1 MKTLV
6 LVLSVLLIVG
16 LTDVN
21 AQDLVGRWAMDEGSG
36 STLIDSSAYGNNGT
50 LVGTPN
56 WVPGIKGLSL
66 AFNGST
72 DYATILDN
80 VNLDISTAITIAAWV
95 RPEQYATQDLV
106 KKAINGSTDG
116 YELCLAASSSGW
128 PQRPFVRFNQK
139 SLGDSL
145 RLSAKATSTYPI
157 NGTWIH
163 LAATYESGVI
173 KLYINGNLDTSRTV
187 PVFTIA
193 TNSLPLSIGAQSNN
207 LRWFKGQ
214 MDEARVY
221 NYALSA
227 SEIQALA
234 QRTCTI
240 VATAGSNGTITPL
253 GIVSVNYGTNKTF
266 SIMADGGYYVSSV
279 LVDGVNFGS
288 ITSYTFINV
297 ISDHT
302 ISATFAS
309 TSGTLVGHWQMEEG
323 SGTTILDATSN
334 GNNGSLFGSP
344 GWIPGIN
351 GTALSFN
358 GSNDYARVP
367 DALSLDVTSGITLA
381 ALIKPKVEATQYLIK
396 KALIGVNN
404 GYELSLASP
413 TSSAGAKKVFV
424 RFNEKTSGN
433 TYRLNSSFNYID
445 FQNNWIHLAATY
457 DGATIRLY
465 LNGIQ
470 DVSMP
475 AAFTIGTNDSALG
488 IGAQWNGTV
497 LFNGDI
503 DEVRIY
509 NRPLSPI
516 EISMLAEQ
524 ALPVQLAF
532 FTALNDANGNILL
545 QWSTITEKN
554 AYGFYME
561 RRMEGEKEFSEIVN
575 SFIPAHGTTLEPQ
588 NYSFTDNTI
597 SNYGTYQYRLRQ
609 VDGDGLVHYSNI
621 VTVSVTALSVPEQT
635 PVEFKLDQNYPNPFN
650 PKTTIK
656 FSVDKIE
663 QASVVV
669 YNVFGQQIARVFDGT
684 VQPGF
689 AYKIDV
695 DASRWSSGIYYYRLT
710 TGSRSEIKKMV
721 LMK

>member
-6 LVLSVLLIVG
+6 LVLSVLLIMG

-36 STLIDSSAYGNNGT
+36 PTLIDSSAYGNNGT
-50 LVGTPN
+50 LFGTPN
-56 WVPGIKGLSL
+56 WVTGVKGLAL

-72 DYATILDN
+72 DCSIIAN
-80 VNLDISTAITIAAWV
+80 NASLDISAAITIATWV

-116 YELCLAASSSGW
+116 YELCLAATSSGW
-128 PQRPFVRFNQK
+128 PQRPFVRFNQA

-227 SEIQALA
+227 SEIQILA

-266 SIMADGGYYVSSV
+266 SIMADAGYYVSSV
-279 LVDGVNFGS
+279 LVDGINFGS
-288 ITSYTFINV
+288 ITSYIFINV
-297 ISDHT
+297 ITDHT

-323 SGTTILDATSN
+323 SDTTILDATSN
-334 GNNGSLFGSP
+334 GNNGALFGSP
-344 GWIPGIN
+344 SWIPGIN
-351 GTALSFN
+351 GTALSFD
-358 GSNDYARVP
+358 GSNDYGRVL
-367 DALSLDVTSGITLA
+367 DAPSLDITSGITLA

-475 AAFTIGTNDSALG
+475 AAFTIGTNDNALG

-561 RRMEGEKEFSEIVN
+561 RRVEGENEFSEIVN

-588 NYSFTDNTI
+588 NYSFIDNTL
-597 SNYGTYQYRLRQ
+597 SNYGTYHYRLRQ
-609 VDGDGLVHYSNI
+609 VDSDGLVHYSSI
-621 VTVSVTALSVPEQT
+621 VTISVSALSVPEQT
-635 PVEFKLDQNYPNPFN
+635 PFEFSLDQNYPNPFN
-650 PKTTIK
+650 PSTVINYQLSIDNYTTLK
-656 FSVDKIE
+656 
-663 QASVVV
+663 V
-669 YNVFGQQIARVFDGT
+669 YNLIGKEVATLVNGYQTAGYYKVTLDG
-684 VQPGF
+684 
-689 AYKIDV
+689 KNL
-695 DASRWSSGIYYYRLT
+695 SSGLYTYKLQS
-710 TGSRSEIKKMV
+710 GKNVEVKKMI